1 MTSTNIQSTSE
12 LISIALAAERAAV
25 RRYTELTE
33 KMRAHGN
40 QEAADVY
47 AKLVKKE
54 KKHAKKITE
63 WAALEGM
70 VVDDEAVSVRWEDPS
85 VMTDYDV
92 QARDPYRCTAY
103 KALAFAVHNEERAF
117 LFYTYVA
124 ADSDNEEVSHH
135 ALVLAGAEL
144 DHAASIRAMRRKA
157 WHAQSESIN
166 ASRIDPSVINST
178 AELLAVIVFIERYI
192 LELFRFANK
201 ASELDKLAE
210 DTRKALTDNQNL
222 LRLAATPGTR
232 VTTTLQRVAPWAAQM
247 LEQARADTNAALRRL
262 NTDSDR
268 SFTFYNSVVEST
280 DNEAVMLM
288 AQEQSALALQRNAAL
303 RQLNY
308 LGSNQ
313 SS

>member
-1 MTSTNIQSTSE
+1 MASTNIQSTSE

-25 RRYTELTE
+25 RRYTGLTE

-54 KKHAKKITE
+54 KKHEKKITE

-124 ADSDNEEVSHH
+124 ADSDSEEVSHH
-135 ALVLAGAEL
+135 ARVLAGAEL

-157 WHAQSESIN
+157 WHEQSESIN

-192 LELFRFANK
+192 LQLFRLANK
-201 ASELDKLAE
+201 ASELDKLVE
-210 DTRKALTDNQNL
+210 DTRKALTDSQNL
-222 LRLAATPGTR
+222 LRLAATPGSR

-247 LEQARADTNAALRRL
+247 LEEARVDTNAALRRL

-280 DNEAVMLM
+280 DNEDVMLM

-308 LGSNQ
+308 PGSNQ
-313 SS
+313 TS